1 MVCQEQPWV
10 VCKAIPHVFSAFL
23 SPPLSFSESFEASK
37 QIDLVTHAILSKAQ
51 ERGKKITLWGTH
63 AVYEQM

>member
-1 MVCQEQPWV
+1 MVCQGQPWV
-10 VCKAIPHVFSAFL
+10 VCKAISHVFL

-37 QIDLVTHAILSKAQ
+37 QIELVTHAMLSKAQ